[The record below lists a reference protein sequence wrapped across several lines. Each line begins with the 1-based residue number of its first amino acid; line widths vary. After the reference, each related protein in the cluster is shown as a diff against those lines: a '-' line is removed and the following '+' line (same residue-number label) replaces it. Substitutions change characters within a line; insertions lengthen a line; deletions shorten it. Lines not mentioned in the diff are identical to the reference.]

1 MARQVLQQDKRALM
15 LTQTPG
21 KLMMSLS
28 LPAIVGMAVI
38 GLYTFMDAVYAGQLI
53 GMEAM
58 GAVAVAY
65 PFTFINSGGASMI
78 GMGSASVLSRAIGAK
93 DQRTI
98 DQVMGNLVVMNLV
111 LSLTVTIV
119 GTVFARP
126 LLALTGAQGQVL
138 DLAES
143 YLRIMLVGSLFVN
156 FAQSSNMV
164 MRGKGEL
171 ARAMAI
177 MGGGA
182 VLNMVLAPLFI
193 LALRDQ
199 GLGIQGA
206 GCATVITQ
214 MIQAGVM
221 LWWFVKREKTARI
234 VRVAVSPAILPEVL
248 KVGASA
254 MLMQV
259 LVLVQQAIAYRAAAA
274 WGGAEWQVLLG
285 AALRIQAFAFIPL
298 WGMSNGLQPAAG
310 TNYGAGLYGRVRK
323 LTIVFCLGSMA
334 LALLFWVPAMLAP
347 EATLSLLVSDPAVAA
362 MGADDFRV
370 FFSTY
375 LVAGPMVMGITLL
388 QALGQGG
395 KAAILT
401 FARPVALFVPLVLI
415 LPNVA
420 GLGIHGVWAASALS
434 DGVMIVVAAFM
445 VASVIRNLG
454 KDEGSAADR
463 MTMEE
468 EAARA

>member
-1 MARQVLQQDKRALM
+1 MASSENKRELILTRSPGRLM
-15 LTQTPG
+15 V
-21 KLMMSLS
+21 SLS
-28 LPAIVGMAVI
+28 LPAIVGMVVI
-38 GLYTFMDAVYAGQLI
+38 GLYTFVDAIYAGQLI
-53 GMEAM
+53 GVDAM
-58 GAVAVAY
+58 GAVSIAY
-65 PFTFINSGGASMI
+65 PFTFINSGLAAMI
-78 GMGSASVLSRAIGAK
+78 GMGSASVLSRAIGAR
-93 DQRTI
+93 DQKSI

-111 LSLTVTIV
+111 LSLAVTVV
-119 GTVFARP
+119 GVAFARP
-126 LLALTGAQGQVL
+126 LLALTGAEGAML
-138 DLAES
+138 DLGEC
-143 YLRIMLVGSLFVN
+143 YLRIIFLGSLFVN
-156 FAQSSNMV
+156 FAQSSNMI
-164 MRGKGEL
+164 MRGEGEL
-171 ARAMAI
+171 ARAMGI
-177 MGGGA
+177 MAGGA
-182 VLNMVLAPLFI
+182 ILNMVLAPVFI

-199 GLGIQGA
+199 GLGLEGA
-206 GCATVITQ
+206 ACATVLSQ
-214 MIQAGVM
+214 AVLAGVM

-445 VASVIRNLG
+445 VASVIRSLG

-463 MTMEE
+463 VTMEE

>member
-1 MARQVLQQDKRALM
+1 MASSENKRELILTRSPGRLM
-15 LTQTPG
+15 V
-21 KLMMSLS
+21 SLS
-28 LPAIVGMAVI
+28 LPAIVGMVVI
-38 GLYTFMDAVYAGQLI
+38 GLYTFVDAIYAGQLI
-53 GMEAM
+53 GVDAM
-58 GAVAVAY
+58 GAVSIAY
-65 PFTFINSGGASMI
+65 PFTFINSGLAAMI
-78 GMGSASVLSRAIGAK
+78 GMGSASVLSRAIGAR
-93 DQRTI
+93 DQKSI

-111 LSLTVTIV
+111 LSLAVTVV
-119 GTVFARP
+119 GVAFARP
-126 LLALTGAQGQVL
+126 LLALTGAEGAML
-138 DLAES
+138 DLGEC
-143 YLRIMLVGSLFVN
+143 YLRIIFLGSLFVN
-156 FAQSSNMV
+156 FAQSSNMI
-164 MRGKGEL
+164 MRGEGEL
-171 ARAMAI
+171 ARAMGI
-177 MGGGA
+177 MAGGA
-182 VLNMVLAPLFI
+182 ILNMVLAPVFI

-199 GLGIQGA
+199 GLGLEGA
-206 GCATVITQ
+206 ACATVLSQ
-214 MIQAGVM
+214 AVLAGVM

-334 LALLFWVPAMLAP
+334 LALLFWIPAMLAP
-347 EATLSLLVSDPAVAA
+347 EATLSPLVSDPAVAA

>member
-1 MARQVLQQDKRALM
+1 MASSENKRELILTRSPGRLM
-15 LTQTPG
+15 V
-21 KLMMSLS
+21 SLS
-28 LPAIVGMAVI
+28 LPAIVGMVVI
-38 GLYTFMDAVYAGQLI
+38 GLYTFVDAIYAGQLI
-53 GMEAM
+53 GVDAM
-58 GAVAVAY
+58 GAVSIAY
-65 PFTFINSGGASMI
+65 PFTFINSGLAAMI
-78 GMGSASVLSRAIGAK
+78 GMGSASVLSRAIGAR
-93 DQRTI
+93 DQKSI

-111 LSLTVTIV
+111 LSLAVTVV
-119 GTVFARP
+119 GVAFARP
-126 LLALTGAQGQVL
+126 LLALTGAEGAML
-138 DLAES
+138 DLGEC
-143 YLRIMLVGSLFVN
+143 YLRIIFLGSLFVN
-156 FAQSSNMV
+156 FAQSSNMI
-164 MRGKGEL
+164 MRGEGEL
-171 ARAMAI
+171 ARAMGI
-177 MGGGA
+177 MAGGA
-182 VLNMVLAPLFI
+182 ILNMVLAPVFI

-199 GLGIQGA
+199 GLGLEGA
-206 GCATVITQ
+206 ACATVLSQ
-214 MIQAGVM
+214 AVLAGVM

-234 VRVAVSPAILPEVL
+234 VRVAVSPAILPKVL

-463 MTMEE
+463 VTMEE

>member
-98 DQVMGNLVVMNLV
+98 DQVMGNLVVMDLV

-126 LLALTGAQGQVL
+126 LLALTGAQGQIL

-248 KVGASA
+248 TVGASA

-259 LVLVQQAIAYRAAAA
+259 LVLVRAQADDRLLP
-274 WGGAEWQVLLG
+274 GLEGAG
-285 AALRIQAFAFIPL
+285 AAVLDTRDA
-298 WGMSNGLQPAAG
+298 
-310 TNYGAGLYGRVRK
+310 GAG
-323 LTIVFCLGSMA
+323 SH
-334 LALLFWVPAMLAP
+334 
-347 EATLSLLVSDPAVAA
+347 AVAA
-362 MGADDFRV
+362 RLRPGRRRDGRRRFQGV
-370 FFSTY
+370 
-375 LVAGPMVMGITLL
+375 LL
-388 QALGQGG
+388 HLPGCRPHGHGHHALASARTRRQGG
-395 KAAILT
+395 DPHVRATRGSVRPTRADPAERRR
-401 FARPVALFVPLVLI
+401 ARHPRRMGRIGPVRRRHDRGGGV
-415 LPNVA
+415 
-420 GLGIHGVWAASALS
+420 HG
-434 DGVMIVVAAFM
+434 
-445 VASVIRNLG
+445 G
-454 KDEGSAADR
+454 KRDPQPGKGRRLRS
-463 MTMEE
+463 
-468 EAARA
+468 

>member
-1 MARQVLQQDKRALM
+1 MASSENKRELILTRSPGRLM
-15 LTQTPG
+15 V
-21 KLMMSLS
+21 SLS
-28 LPAIVGMAVI
+28 LPAIVGMVVI
-38 GLYTFMDAVYAGQLI
+38 GLYTFVDAIYAGQLI
-53 GMEAM
+53 GVDAM
-58 GAVAVAY
+58 GAVSIAY
-65 PFTFINSGGASMI
+65 PFTFINSGLAAMI
-78 GMGSASVLSRAIGAK
+78 GMGSASVLSRAIGAR
-93 DQRTI
+93 DQKSI

-111 LSLTVTIV
+111 LSLAVTVV
-119 GTVFARP
+119 GVAFARP
-126 LLALTGAQGQVL
+126 LLALTGAEGAML
-138 DLAES
+138 DLGEC
-143 YLRIMLVGSLFVN
+143 YLRIIFLGSLFVN
-156 FAQSSNMV
+156 FAQSSNMI
-164 MRGKGEL
+164 MRGEGEL
-171 ARAMAI
+171 ARAMGI
-177 MGGGA
+177 MAGGA
-182 VLNMVLAPLFI
+182 ILNMVLAPVFI

-199 GLGIQGA
+199 GLGLEGA
-206 GCATVITQ
+206 ACATVLSQ
-214 MIQAGVM
+214 AVLAGVM

-234 VRVAVSPAILPEVL
+234 VRVAASRAVLAEVA
-248 KVGASA
+248 KVGVSA

-274 WGGAEWQVLLG
+274 WGGAEWQGLLG

-463 MTMEE
+463 VTMEE

>member
-1 MARQVLQQDKRALM
+1 MASSENKRELILTRSPGRLM
-15 LTQTPG
+15 V
-21 KLMMSLS
+21 SLS
-28 LPAIVGMAVI
+28 LPAIVGMVVI
-38 GLYTFMDAVYAGQLI
+38 GLYTFVDAIYAGQLI
-53 GMEAM
+53 GVDAM
-58 GAVAVAY
+58 GAVSIAY
-65 PFTFINSGGASMI
+65 PFTFINSGLAAMI
-78 GMGSASVLSRAIGAK
+78 GMGSASVLSRAIGAR
-93 DQRTI
+93 DQKSI

-111 LSLTVTIV
+111 LSLAVTVV
-119 GTVFARP
+119 GVAFARP
-126 LLALTGAQGQVL
+126 LLALTGAEGAML
-138 DLAES
+138 DLGEC
-143 YLRIMLVGSLFVN
+143 YLRIIFLGSLFVN
-156 FAQSSNMV
+156 FAQSSNMI
-164 MRGKGEL
+164 MRGEGEL
-171 ARAMAI
+171 ARAMGI
-177 MGGGA
+177 MAGGA
-182 VLNMVLAPLFI
+182 ILNMVLAPVFI

-199 GLGIQGA
+199 GLGLEGA
-206 GCATVITQ
+206 ACAAVLSQ
-214 MIQAGVM
+214 AVLAGVM

-463 MTMEE
+463 VTMEE

>member
-1 MARQVLQQDKRALM
+1 MASSENKRELILTRSPGRLM
-15 LTQTPG
+15 V
-21 KLMMSLS
+21 SLS
-28 LPAIVGMAVI
+28 LPAIVGMVVI
-38 GLYTFMDAVYAGQLI
+38 GLYTFVDAIYAGQLI
-53 GMEAM
+53 GVDAM
-58 GAVAVAY
+58 GAVSIAY
-65 PFTFINSGGASMI
+65 PFTFINSGLAAMI
-78 GMGSASVLSRAIGAK
+78 GMGSASVLSRAIGAR
-93 DQRTI
+93 DQKSI

-111 LSLTVTIV
+111 LSLAVTVV
-119 GTVFARP
+119 GVAFARP
-126 LLALTGAQGQVL
+126 LLALTGAEGAML
-138 DLAES
+138 DLGER
-143 YLRIMLVGSLFVN
+143 YLRIIFLGSLFVN
-156 FAQSSNMV
+156 FAQSSNMI
-164 MRGKGEL
+164 MRGEGEL
-171 ARAMAI
+171 ARAMGI
-177 MGGGA
+177 MAGGA
-182 VLNMVLAPLFI
+182 ILNMVLAPVFI

-199 GLGIQGA
+199 GLGLEGA
-206 GCATVITQ
+206 ACATVLSQ
-214 MIQAGVM
+214 AVLAGVM

-463 MTMEE
+463 VTMEE

>member
-1 MARQVLQQDKRALM
+1 MASSENKRELILTRSPGRLM
-15 LTQTPG
+15 V
-21 KLMMSLS
+21 SLS
-28 LPAIVGMAVI
+28 LPAIVGMVVI
-38 GLYTFMDAVYAGQLI
+38 GLYTFVDAIYAGQLI
-53 GMEAM
+53 GVDAM
-58 GAVAVAY
+58 GAVSIAY
-65 PFTFINSGGASMI
+65 PFTFINSGLAAMI
-78 GMGSASVLSRAIGAK
+78 GMGSASVLSRAIGAR
-93 DQRTI
+93 DQKSI

-111 LSLTVTIV
+111 LSLAVTVV
-119 GTVFARP
+119 GVAFARP
-126 LLALTGAQGQVL
+126 LLALTGAEGAML
-138 DLAES
+138 DLGEC
-143 YLRIMLVGSLFVN
+143 YLRIIFLGSLFVN
-156 FAQSSNMV
+156 FAQSSNMI
-164 MRGKGEL
+164 MRGEGEL
-171 ARAMAI
+171 ARAMGI
-177 MGGGA
+177 MAGGA
-182 VLNMVLAPLFI
+182 ILNMVLAPVFI

-199 GLGIQGA
+199 GLGLEGA
-206 GCATVITQ
+206 ACATVLSQ
-214 MIQAGVM
+214 AVLAGVM

-234 VRVAVSPAILPEVL
+234 VRVAASRAVLAEVA
-248 KVGASA
+248 KVGVSA

-401 FARPVALFVPLVLI
+401 FARPVALFVPLALI

-463 MTMEE
+463 VTMEE

>member
-1 MARQVLQQDKRALM
+1 MASSENKRELILTRSPGRLM
-15 LTQTPG
+15 V
-21 KLMMSLS
+21 SLS
-28 LPAIVGMAVI
+28 LPAIVGMVVI
-38 GLYTFMDAVYAGQLI
+38 GLYTFVDAIYAGQLI
-53 GMEAM
+53 GVDAM
-58 GAVAVAY
+58 GAVSIAY
-65 PFTFINSGGASMI
+65 PFTFINSGLAAMI
-78 GMGSASVLSRAIGAK
+78 GMGSASVLSRAIGAR
-93 DQRTI
+93 DQKSI

-111 LSLTVTIV
+111 LSLAVTVV
-119 GTVFARP
+119 GVAFARP
-126 LLALTGAQGQVL
+126 LLALTGAEGAML
-138 DLAES
+138 DLGEC
-143 YLRIMLVGSLFVN
+143 YLRIIFLGSLFVN
-156 FAQSSNMV
+156 FAQSSNMI
-164 MRGKGEL
+164 MRGEGEL
-171 ARAMAI
+171 ARAMGI
-177 MGGGA
+177 MAGGA
-182 VLNMVLAPLFI
+182 ILNMVLAPVFI

-199 GLGIQGA
+199 GLGLEGA
-206 GCATVITQ
+206 ACATVLSQ
-214 MIQAGVM
+214 AVLAGVM

-334 LALLFWVPAMLAP
+334 LALLFWIPAMLAP

>member
-1 MARQVLQQDKRALM
+1 M

-126 LLALTGAQGQVL
+126 
-138 DLAES
+138 
-143 YLRIMLVGSLFVN
+143 
-156 FAQSSNMV
+156 
-164 MRGKGEL
+164 
-171 ARAMAI
+171 
-177 MGGGA
+177 
-182 VLNMVLAPLFI
+182 
-193 LALRDQ
+193 
-199 GLGIQGA
+199 
-206 GCATVITQ
+206 
-214 MIQAGVM
+214 
-221 LWWFVKREKTARI
+221 
-234 VRVAVSPAILPEVL
+234 
-248 KVGASA
+248 
-254 MLMQV
+254 
-259 LVLVQQAIAYRAAAA
+259 
-274 WGGAEWQVLLG
+274 
-285 AALRIQAFAFIPL
+285 
-298 WGMSNGLQPAAG
+298 
-310 TNYGAGLYGRVRK
+310 
-323 LTIVFCLGSMA
+323 
-334 LALLFWVPAMLAP
+334 
-347 EATLSLLVSDPAVAA
+347 
-362 MGADDFRV
+362 
-370 FFSTY
+370 
-375 LVAGPMVMGITLL
+375 
-388 QALGQGG
+388 
-395 KAAILT
+395 
-401 FARPVALFVPLVLI
+401 VALFVPLVLI

-445 VASVIRNLG
+445 VASVIRSLG

-463 MTMEE
+463 VTMEE

>member
-1 MARQVLQQDKRALM
+1 MASSENKRELILTRSPGRLM
-15 LTQTPG
+15 V
-21 KLMMSLS
+21 SLS
-28 LPAIVGMAVI
+28 LPAIVGMVVI
-38 GLYTFMDAVYAGQLI
+38 GLYTFVDAIYAGQLI
-53 GMEAM
+53 GVDAM
-58 GAVAVAY
+58 GAVSIAY
-65 PFTFINSGGASMI
+65 PFTFINSGLAAMI
-78 GMGSASVLSRAIGAK
+78 GMGSASVLSRTIGAR
-93 DQRTI
+93 DQKSI

-111 LSLTVTIV
+111 LSLAVTVV
-119 GTVFARP
+119 GVAFARP
-126 LLALTGAQGQVL
+126 LLALTGAEGAML
-138 DLAES
+138 DLGEC
-143 YLRIMLVGSLFVN
+143 YLRIIFLGSLFVN
-156 FAQSSNMV
+156 FAQSSNMI
-164 MRGKGEL
+164 MRGEGEL
-171 ARAMAI
+171 ARAMGI
-177 MGGGA
+177 MAGGA
-182 VLNMVLAPLFI
+182 ILNMVLAPVFI

-199 GLGIQGA
+199 GLGLEGA
-206 GCATVITQ
+206 ACATVLSQ
-214 MIQAGVM
+214 AVLAGVM

-463 MTMEE
+463 VTMEE

>member
-1 MARQVLQQDKRALM
+1 MARQVLQRDKRALM

-334 LALLFWVPAMLAP
+334 LALLFCTRDAGAG
-347 EATLSLLVSDPAVAA
+347 SHAVAA
-362 MGADDFRV
+362 RLRPGRRRDGRRRFQGV
-370 FFSTY
+370 
-375 LVAGPMVMGITLL
+375 LL
-388 QALGQGG
+388 HLPGCRPHGHGHHALASARTRRQGG
-395 KAAILT
+395 DPHVRATRGSVRPTRADPAERRR
-401 FARPVALFVPLVLI
+401 ARHPRRMGRIGPVRRRHDRGGGV
-415 LPNVA
+415 
-420 GLGIHGVWAASALS
+420 HG
-434 DGVMIVVAAFM
+434 
-445 VASVIRNLG
+445 G
-454 KDEGSAADR
+454 KRDPQPGKGRRLRS
-463 MTMEE
+463 
-468 EAARA
+468 

>member
-156 FAQSSNMV
+156 FAQARTWSCAAKASWRGPWPSWEEAPSSTWCW
-164 MRGKGEL
+164 
-171 ARAMAI
+171 
-177 MGGGA
+177 
-182 VLNMVLAPLFI
+182 PLCSSWP
-193 LALRDQ
+193 
-199 GLGIQGA
+199 
-206 GCATVITQ
+206 CATK
-214 MIQAGVM
+214 G
-221 LWWFVKREKTARI
+221 
-234 VRVAVSPAILPEVL
+234 S
-248 KVGASA
+248 ASRG
-254 MLMQV
+254 
-259 LVLVQQAIAYRAAAA
+259 RAAP
-274 WGGAEWQVLLG
+274 
-285 AALRIQAFAFIPL
+285 R
-298 WGMSNGLQPAAG
+298 
-310 TNYGAGLYGRVRK
+310 
-323 LTIVFCLGSMA
+323 
-334 LALLFWVPAMLAP
+334 
-347 EATLSLLVSDPAVAA
+347 
-362 MGADDFRV
+362 
-370 FFSTY
+370 
-375 LVAGPMVMGITLL
+375 
-388 QALGQGG
+388 
-395 KAAILT
+395 
-401 FARPVALFVPLVLI
+401 
-415 LPNVA
+415 
-420 GLGIHGVWAASALS
+420 
-434 DGVMIVVAAFM
+434 
-445 VASVIRNLG
+445 
-454 KDEGSAADR
+454 
-463 MTMEE
+463 
-468 EAARA
+468 

>member
-111 LSLTVTIV
+111 LS
-119 GTVFARP
+119 

-463 MTMEE
+463 VTMEE

>member
-310 TNYGAGLYGRVRK
+310 TTLRSRAQADDRLLPGLDGAGAAV
-323 LTIVFCLGSMA
+323 LGTRDAGAGSH
-334 LALLFWVPAMLAP
+334 
-347 EATLSLLVSDPAVAA
+347 AVAA
-362 MGADDFRV
+362 RLRPGRRRDGRRRFQGV
-370 FFSTY
+370 
-375 LVAGPMVMGITLL
+375 LL
-388 QALGQGG
+388 HLPGCRPHGHGHHALASARTRRQGG
-395 KAAILT
+395 DPHVRATRGSVRPTRADPAERRR
-401 FARPVALFVPLVLI
+401 ARHPRRMGRIGPVRRRHDRGGGV
-415 LPNVA
+415 
-420 GLGIHGVWAASALS
+420 HG
-434 DGVMIVVAAFM
+434 
-445 VASVIRNLG
+445 G
-454 KDEGSAADR
+454 KRDPQPGKGRRLRS
-463 MTMEE
+463 
-468 EAARA
+468 

>member
-254 MLMQV
+254 MLMQ
-259 LVLVQQAIAYRAAAA
+259 
-274 WGGAEWQVLLG
+274 
-285 AALRIQAFAFIPL
+285 AFAFIPL

-463 MTMEE
+463 VTMEE

>member
-1 MARQVLQQDKRALM
+1 MARQGLQQDKRALM

-248 KVGASA
+248 K
-254 MLMQV
+254 
-259 LVLVQQAIAYRAAAA
+259 AAA

-463 MTMEE
+463 VTMEE